1 MSTAATCTALKD
13 EWINT
18 METTTTFP
26 AVEETVLEVTCSDAG
41 AIKKG
46 SSKVTCILGTDFSYS
61 DEPSCSRPGRVKK
74 NTLEEEREKNIIN
87 DNALIKF
94 WTLLILKQ
102 IFNN

>member
-1 MSTAATCTALKD
+1 MSTSGTCTALKD

-41 AIKKG
+41 AMQKG

-61 DEPSCSRPGRVKK
+61 DEPSCSRSGKVKK
-74 NTLEEEREKNIIN
+74 NALEEESEKNTIH
-87 DNALIKF
+87 DNVLF
-94 WTLLILKQ
+94 WT
-102 IFNN
+102 

>member
-41 AIKKG
+41 AIKRG

-61 DEPSCSRPGRVKK
+61 DEPSCSRPGKVKK
-74 NTLEEEREKNIIN
+74 NVLKEKRTLSMII

-94 WTLLILKQ
+94 GP
-102 IFNN
+102 N